1 MDEQYTSGHQHT
13 GAGCFFCQVAEP
25 QIKAFMDHFWPQN
38 TREHFRNARIEMLK
52 GWRSLLD
59 AKIDHLSKQT
69 TPKGTTVPVE

>member
-1 MDEQYTSGHQHT
+1 MDEKHGAHQHS

-25 QIKAFMDHFWPQN
+25 QIKAFVDHLWPQN

-59 AKIDHLSKQT
+59 AKIDHLSKQNA
-69 TPKGTTVPVE
+69 PKGTTVPVD